1 MILNRDSQA
10 SMTYAHHTAETPESP
25 HASEEAKSSNQ
36 AKHML
41 LRGVEQHFTSND
53 MATASGGI
61 HTSLW
66 QTYIMAIHAP
76 LNIHHKTYTYIPLQ
90 L

>member
-53 MATASGGI
+53 MAQLVVAYIHRCGK
-61 HTSLW
+61 HTSW
-66 QTYIMAIHAP
+66 QDMPRSTYI
-76 LNIHHKTYTYIPLQ
+76 T
-90 L
+90 